1 MTTFLLKT
9 FAIKGFVV
17 VVVIVIEELL
27 LNVEGTPAITMAID
41 S

>member
-1 MTTFLLKT
+1 M
-9 FAIKGFVV
+9 KGFV
-17 VVVIVIEELL
+17 VVVIVIEKHL